1 MHAMFTAGGARLRDV
16 VDGWGYCRFWR
27 YTDIAVNEK
36 RFLVRRNGR
45 KAFQAPFTTL
55 LVISLLAGMCT
66 AVALPAQAWGA
77 PAASSSSANPPCAPN
92 GAQSSSGHDGKTAPA
107 LAPKAA
113 APASAAA
120 KPSAKPI
127 VALQANG
134 LIARSLR
141 QISQWAD
148 GLGQQ
153 LDEVRRS
160 LLALV
165 ALFVRSGGH
174 IANGADRRL
183 LLQAAGALAG
193 VFAAGLLFE
202 WLLHFLLKRPRRALI
217 GKANAVE
224 QRDRTH
230 EAREQVAARGEATA
244 AQVSETTTTEQA
256 KSMAGV
262 QPPANDVA
270 LVHTQEHGVDKV
282 EPVRV
287 GEQNSASNAPAP
299 RASAADQSTAK
310 ARKPPA
316 HAKPA
321 RYVNTLH
328 HLLFASGEL
337 LLNLLPLG
345 VFFVVAAL
353 VLRGVGG
360 DEERVHDVA
369 TSFIDAYI
377 SARITMAVLRL
388 LVSPDGPGMCVLRVS
403 HRTTRTVLAW
413 MRCIVFTAAFG
424 IALGDALAALGGGEA
439 SRMAFIKLVSLFVH
453 IAAVILIL
461 TLRRPVARA
470 IDAAPNATGAVAAIR
485 HWLSRVWVL
494 FAVTFVIGV
503 WVVWAL
509 GVEDGFPKLLHFI
522 GVSAGILIAARIV
535 AILLQGALGRAFR
548 HRDGDGVAA
557 TDARSRLSRRYYPIV
572 SRLLSF
578 FIAVF
583 TLIAL
588 VQAWGLDAIGW
599 FAHAAIGRSL
609 ASAAL
614 TIFVATVIAIGVWE
628 AASFSIERR
637 IAVWTEHGDVMR
649 AARLRTLL
657 PMMRTGLLIGVV
669 LVVGITALN
678 QIGINT
684 TPLLASASIV
694 GVALGFGSQKL
705 VQDFITGIFLLMEN
719 AMQVGDWVTVA
730 GVSGTVENLSVRT
743 VRLRGGD
750 GSLYT
755 IPFSSVTTVN
765 NTNRGIGN
773 ASLHVSIA
781 YGTDVERAM
790 EELARIAKDMR
801 SDPAFRNLI
810 RKDLEIWGVDA
821 MDGSK
826 VTIVG
831 QMQCVDSGRW
841 GVQRELNRRIVR
853 RFREVGIEMANP
865 HTSYLLHPQEEERPQ
880 DGKQKPRT
888 SAQ

>member
-1 MHAMFTAGGARLRDV
+1 
-16 VDGWGYCRFWR
+16 
-27 YTDIAVNEK
+27 
-36 RFLVRRNGR
+36 
-45 KAFQAPFTTL
+45 
-55 LVISLLAGMCT
+55 MCT
-66 AVALPAQAWGA
+66 AVARPVQAWDA
-77 PAASSSSANPPCAPN
+77 PPASSSSANPPCAPSGAAN
-92 GAQSSSGHDGKTAPA
+92 AQSSSGHDGKSAPV
-107 LAPKAA
+107 PKAA

-120 KPSAKPI
+120 KPAAKPV

-148 GLGQQ
+148 GLERQ
-153 LDEVRRS
+153 LVEARRS
-160 LLALV
+160 LLALF

-174 IANGADRRL
+174 IANSADRHV
-183 LLQAAGALAG
+183 LLQTAGALAG
-193 VFAAGLLFE
+193 VFAAGVLFE

-217 GKANAVE
+217 DKANAVE
-224 QRDRTH
+224 QRDRAH
-230 EAREQVAARGEATA
+230 EAREQVAARREATA
-244 AQVSETTTTEQA
+244 AQVSEATKTDQA

-282 EPVRV
+282 ESVRV
-287 GEQNSASNAPAP
+287 GGQNSASDAP
-299 RASAADQSTAK
+299 SVNAADESAAK
-310 ARKPPA
+310 ARKQPS

-345 VFFVVAAL
+345 VFFVVAGL

-360 DEERVHDVA
+360 DEARVHDMA

-403 HRTTRTVLAW
+403 HQTTRTVLAW

-461 TLRRPVARA
+461 KLRRPVARA
-470 IDAAPNATGAVAAIR
+470 IDPAPDATGAVAAVR

-522 GVSAGILIAARIV
+522 GVSAGILIAARV
-535 AILLQGALGRAFR
+535 VTILLQGALGRAFR
-548 HRDGDGVAA
+548 HRDGDEAAA
-557 TDARSRLSRRYYPIV
+557 TDARSRLSRRYYPIAN
-572 SRLLSF
+572 RLVSF

-614 TIFVATVIAIGVWE
+614 TIFIATVIAIGVCE

-657 PMMRTGLLIGVV
+657 PMMRTSLLIGVV

-678 QIGINT
+678 QLGINT

-790 EELARIAKDMR
+790 EELARIARDMR

-826 VTIVG
+826 VTVVG
-831 QMQCVDSGRW
+831 QMQCVDTGRW

-853 RFREVGIEMANP
+853 RFREIGIEMANP

-880 DGKQKPRT
+880 DGKQKPGT